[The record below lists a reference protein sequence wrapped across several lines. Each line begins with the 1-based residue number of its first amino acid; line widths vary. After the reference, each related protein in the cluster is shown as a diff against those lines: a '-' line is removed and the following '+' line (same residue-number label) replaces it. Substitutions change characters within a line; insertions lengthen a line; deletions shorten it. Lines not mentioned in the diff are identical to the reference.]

1 MITSDDCYK
10 KYGQPRADG
19 KYLTLWDV
27 PTELEIGVIPKR
39 IYCNHDL
46 ILPLSSAFRALIQTG
61 LVSELRT
68 WDGCFNIR
76 PMRGVEHFSMKM
88 SLHSWAIAVD
98 LNAFENGQGKI
109 PKLSDGFVQCFK
121 NSGFDWGGDFINSPV
136 DGMHF
141 QLKKLFI

>member
-10 KYGQPRADG
+10 KYGQPKSDG

-46 ILPLSSAFRALIQTG
+46 ILPLSTAFRALIQTG
-61 LVSELRT
+61 LVSELKT

-76 PMRGVEHFSMKM
+76 KVRGSETAM

-98 LNAFENGQGKI
+98 VNAFENGMGQI
-109 PKLSDGFVQCFK
+109 SKLSDGFVQCFK
-121 NSGFDWGGDFINSPV
+121 ESGFRWGGDFKRTDP
-136 DGMHF
+136 MHF
-141 QLKKLFI
+141 QLRKDRM